1 MNGIRT
7 IAFSLANLVLFAAQS
22 MELQAQTAATPG
34 EGPSISVSLA
44 LAKDNVSL
52 GESPQ
57 AVVTMRNIGKGAK
70 CFRTADSLY
79 RIHVEGKNGEPP
91 ETEMQRKRHAA
102 VGQVNGADSG
112 ADSARCLYIAPGDW
126 VHITYDLAMF
136 YDFREPGRYTVS
148 LELLDESEDRL
159 GTGVWLKTN
168 TAQLEV
174 QAPAPTPGQPQA
186 PAQPLAPAK

>member
-1 MNGIRT
+1 
-7 IAFSLANLVLFAAQS
+7 
-22 MELQAQTAATPG
+22 
-34 EGPSISVSLA
+34 
-44 LAKDNVSL
+44 
-52 GESPQ
+52 
-57 AVVTMRNIGKGAK
+57 
-70 CFRTADSLY
+70 
-79 RIHVEGKNGEPP
+79 
-91 ETEMQRKRHAA
+91 
-102 VGQVNGADSG
+102 
-112 ADSARCLYIAPGDW
+112 
-126 VHITYDLAMF
+126 MF